1 MITFVLTHHM
11 NTGRK
16 VSPKNYLLW
25 IVLLLISS
33 ITTFGT
39 GNYTNRTIFYNTLTS
54 LQSASDTVPA
64 KRDSIPGIR
73 DSTIRTAQD
82 VDTIG
87 VRISKDSLD
96 APVTYTASDSMVLDI
111 PTKKIR
117 LYNQGNVKYKDLD
130 LSAYNIELDQEKQIV
145 VASHTTDSAGKMA
158 GKPKF
163 IQGENNMESD
173 EITYNIKSQK
183 GVTKS
188 TYTSQG
194 EMFVFANKLKKYS
207 DEEYFGLGARIT
219 TCDLD
224 TPHFHFKT
232 GKMKLVN
239 KKLAVSGPIHPE
251 FEGVP
256 VPIYL
261 PFGFFPLSQGRH
273 SGILQPTFT
282 ANEQFGLGLEGLGY
296 YKVLNDNFD
305 ARLQGD
311 IYSYGGYRLN
321 LSPSYR
327 VRYRYAGQMNLAFQK
342 TRFLA
347 SMGTKEYE
355 TNRSFNIQWS
365 HQVDSKAR
373 PGTSFSANVNAGST
387 QFNRFVANDPNIN
400 FRNQLSSSIYYSKN
414 WGSSANPNAYNMT
427 VSANHTQNDIT
438 REVILGLPNIN
449 FTATTIYPFQPKEMV
464 GEGKWYQKLGIGLN
478 SNIAGRSSFYDSLFS
493 FRQLIDTFQWGA
505 QHSIPITL
513 SLPALGPFTIAPGIS
528 FQERWHAQKFIRTWD
543 SVNYK
548 VDTSIEKG
556 IFARRDLS
564 FSLGINT
571 AIFGTFD
578 RFGKNSRI
586 KAIRHVIRPSFS
598 INYKPD
604 MAKRDFKTIQVDT
617 VKKPNGVVGNRYRF
631 SHFDGSMFGSFS
643 EGRFGGIGFGF
654 DNNLEMK
661 VRSKTD
667 TAQEAD
673 KKIKLIDGFGF
684 NGSYNLMADSQALSS
699 INLYIR
705 STLFE
710 KINITANATVDPYQV
725 NDEGFRTNDYAWNAG
740 GGNWGGITN
749 GNIAISTSFQS
760 KEKEERKEP
769 TDDERNQMGNPLTY
783 EEQQSQMDYIRNHPG
798 EFADFNIPWSVSLSY
813 SLSFN
818 KQFTREYKFET
829 QVNSTLS
836 MNGDFNLTPKWKT
849 GLNAYYDFRTS
860 SIQSLTMFISREM
873 HCWQMSINVTPVGL
887 YRSFNITIS
896 PKSGL
901 LRDLKINRSRYFYGG

>member
-1 MITFVLTHHM
+1 MITFVFTHM
-11 NTGRK
+11 YTGRK
-16 VSPKNYLLW
+16 VSPKNCLLCVPL
-25 IVLLLISS
+25 VLFSC
-33 ITTFGT
+33 ITTFAT
-39 GNYTNRTIFYNTLTS
+39 GNYTSPVFFYNTLTS
-54 LQSASDTVPA
+54 LKAASDTIPA
-64 KRDSIPGIR
+64 K
-73 DSTIRTAQD
+73 T
-82 VDTIG
+82 DTIPSKRDTSLPRSQRIDTVD

-96 APVTYTASDSMVLDI
+96 APVTYTATDSMVLDV

-117 LYNQGNVKYKDLD
+117 LYNEGNVKYKDLD
-130 LSAYNIELDQEKQIV
+130 LSAYNIELDQEKQV
-145 VASHTTDSAGKMA
+145 VIANHSTDSAGKMI

-173 EITYNIKSQK
+173 AITYNIKSQK

-207 DEEYFGLGARIT
+207 EDEYFGLGARIT

-232 GKMKLVN
+232 NKMKLVN

-282 ANEQFGLGLEGLGY
+282 ANEQFGLGLEGMGY

-305 ARLQGD
+305 VTFRSD
-311 IYSYGGYRLN
+311 VYSYGGYRLN
-321 LSPSYR
+321 LTPTYR
-327 VRYRYAGQMNLAFQK
+327 VRYRYAGQFNFAFQN

-347 SMGTKEYE
+347 SSGTKEFE
-355 TNRSFNIQWS
+355 TNRSFNIQWG
-365 HQVDSKAR
+365 HTVDSKAR

-387 QFNRFVANDPNIN
+387 KFNQYVANNPSLN
-400 FRNQLSSSIYYSKN
+400 FQNQLSSSIYYSKN
-414 WGSSANPNAYNMT
+414 WDNKYNLT
-427 VSANHTQNDIT
+427 VSANHNQNNNT
-438 REVILGLPNIN
+438 RLINLGLPNIN
-449 FTATTIYPFQPKEMV
+449 FTATTLYPFQPKEMV
-464 GEGKWYQKLGIGLN
+464 GEGKWYEKLGIGLN
-478 SNIAGRSSFYDSLFS
+478 SNIAGQSSFYDSLFN

-513 SLPALGPFTIAPGIS
+513 SLPALGPFTISPGIS
-528 FQERWHAQKFIRTWD
+528 FQERWHAQKFTRSWN
-543 SVNYK
+543 SVK
-548 VDTSIEKG
+548 KGVDTSIQKG
-556 IFARRDLS
+556 FYSRRDIS
-564 FSLGINT
+564 FSLGLNT

-578 RFGKNSRI
+578 RFGKKSRV

-598 INYKPD
+598 VNYKPD
-604 MAKRDFKTIQVDT
+604 LAKKDFYSIQIDT
-617 VKKPNGVVGNRYRF
+617 AKNRYRF
-631 SHFDGSMFGSFS
+631 SYFDGSMFGPFS

-661 VRSKTD
+661 LRSKTD

-673 KKIKLIDGFGF
+673 RKIKLLEGFGF
-684 NGSYNLMADSQALSS
+684 NGSYNLMADSFNLSS
-699 INLYIR
+699 INVYIR

-710 KINITANATVDPYQV
+710 KINITANATVDPYAV
-725 NDEGFRTNDYAWNAG
+725 NASGFRMNQYAWNAG
-740 GGNWGGITN
+740 GNNWGGITN

-760 KEKEERKEP
+760 KEKEKRKEP
-769 TDDERNQMGNPLTY
+769 VEEETNQMGLPLTL
-783 EEQQSQMDYIRNHPG
+783 EEQQSQLEFIRKNPG

-818 KQFTREYKFET
+818 KVFSADYKFTT

-849 GLNAYYDFRTS
+849 GMNAYYDFRTS
-860 SIQSLTMFISREM
+860 SIQSLTMFLSREM

-887 YRSFNITIS
+887 YRSFNISIS

-901 LRDLKINRSRYFYGG
+901 LRDLKINRSRYFYGGG

>member
-1 MITFVLTHHM
+1 MITFVFTHHM

-33 ITTFGT
+33 ITTFAT
-39 GNYTNRTIFYNTLTS
+39 SNYTNRIIFYNTLTS
-54 LQSASDTVPA
+54 LQSTTDTVPA
-64 KRDSIPGIR
+64 RTDSIPGVR
-73 DSTIRTAQD
+73 DSTIRPAQEI
-82 VDTIG
+82 DTIG

-130 LSAYNIELDQEKQIV
+130 LSAHNIELDQEKQIV
-145 VASHTTDSAGKMA
+145 VAKHITDSTGKMV

-163 IQGENNMESD
+163 VQGENNMESD

-194 EMFVFANKLKKYS
+194 EMFVFANQLKKFS
-207 DEEYFGLGARIT
+207 EDEYFGLGARIT

-239 KKLAVSGPIHPE
+239 RKLAVSGPIHPE

-282 ANEQFGLGLEGLGY
+282 ANEQFGLGLEGMGY

-305 ARLQGD
+305 VRLQGD

-321 LSPSYR
+321 LSPTYR

-347 SMGTKEYE
+347 SIGTKEYE

-414 WGSSANPNAYNMT
+414 WGTSMNPNAYNMT

-449 FTATTIYPFQPKEMV
+449 FTATTIYPFQPKDMV

-493 FRQLIDTFQWGA
+493 VPELIDAFQWGA

-513 SLPALGPFTIAPGIS
+513 SLPALGPFTIAPGVS
-528 FQERWHAQKFIRTWD
+528 FQERWHAQKFTRTW
-543 SVNYK
+543 NAAKYK
-548 VDTSIEKG
+548 VDTTVEKG
-556 IFARRDLS
+556 FFARRDLS

-578 RFGKNSRI
+578 RFGKNSRV

-604 MAKRDFKTIQVDT
+604 MAKGDFYDIQVDT
-617 VKKPNGVVGNRYRF
+617 SRLPDGKVGNRYRF
-631 SHFDGSMFGSFS
+631 SYFDGSMFGSFS

-684 NGSYNLMADSQALSS
+684 NGSYNLMAKEFALSS
-699 INLYIR
+699 INMYMR

-710 KINITANATVDPYQV
+710 KINITANATLDPYKT
-725 NDEGFRTNDYAWNAG
+725 NRNGFRVNTYAWSPG
-740 GGNWGGITN
+740 EGNWGGITN

-760 KEKEERKEP
+760 KQKEERKEP
-769 TDDERNQMGNPLTY
+769 TDDERNQMGNPLTL

-818 KQFTREYKFET
+818 KQFTRQYKFET

-849 GLNAYYDFRTS
+849 GMNAYYDFRTS
-860 SIQSLTMFISREM
+860 SIQSLTMFLSREM